1 MTKIISTWDWRLSTI
16 GTMSSAF
23 FANMQVCL
31 GFMALTLSIISA
43 IATILFTITKLLDWY
58 KERGDKNEE

>member
-1 MTKIISTWDWRLSTI
+1 MLKFISTWDWRLSTI

-23 FANMQVCL
+23 FAQMQAGL
-31 GFMALTLSIISA
+31 GCMALLLSIISA

-58 KERGDKNEE
+58 EERGNKHEE

>member
-1 MTKIISTWDWRLSTI
+1 MLKFITTWDWRLSTI

-23 FANMQVCL
+23 FAQMQAGL
-31 GFMALTLSIISA
+31 GCMALLLSIISA

-58 KERGDKNEE
+58 GGRDNKNEE